1 MQELE
6 LMDETSSLVEGTQTP
21 VHTEVKEPGKEPL
34 HGSLLTDPGTF
45 AGHLESMSDAPGW
58 LKERKA
64 QAWETFVSLPMPRR
78 KDEAWRF
85 SRTRALSLEGY
96 RFESQRSP
104 SSDNFRALLTAPRF
118 VDDFAGRLIFADDHE
133 IGRSAMADELRAR
146 GVIFTS
152 LKEALRRHDDRI
164 QEHLLA
170 HLPELGSQKF
180 EALHTAFL
188 SNGTFL
194 YVPRGVEIALPFVV
208 RHWATDDGSAVFPH
222 TIVVTEENTRVNLVE
237 IFGSADSATRH
248 FVCGAASI
256 IAGKGSQVSYNA
268 VQDWNLKTLSFHL
281 NSVVAGQDSNVK
293 TVMLNLGSHMTRNE
307 QHTRIVGAGSSVE
320 NFSLSVATGS
330 QQFDQR
336 TLQTH
341 SAPNARSNLLYKNVL
356 LDDARTVFSGLIRVD
371 PNAQQTDAYQTN
383 RNLLLSESA
392 EANSL
397 PGLEIL
403 ADDVK
408 CSHGATTGRL
418 DPEHLFYL
426 QTRGIPKRLAQ
437 QLLFFGFFEEII
449 GKLDNEELRE
459 KLGRLIQR
467 KFHN

>member
-1 MQELE
+1 
-6 LMDETSSLVEGTQTP
+6 MDETASLVEVPQAP
-21 VHTEVKEPGKEPL
+21 VQAEVKANGKEPL
-34 HGSLLTDPGTF
+34 QGSLLTDPGTF
-45 AGHLESMSDAPGW
+45 AGHLESMPDGPCW
-58 LKERKA
+58 FRERKD
-64 QAWETFVSLPMPRR
+64 QAWETFVSIPMPDR

-96 RFESQRSP
+96 RFEPHPSP
-104 SSDNFRALLTAPRF
+104 SSDDFGALLTAPRF

-133 IGRSAMADELRAR
+133 IGRSAMTDELRAR

-152 LKEALRRHDDRI
+152 LKEALRRHDHKI

-237 IFGSADSATRH
+237 IFSSADSATRH

-268 VQDWNLKTLSFHL
+268 VQDWNLNTLSFHL
-281 NSVVAGQDSNVK
+281 NSVLAGQDSNVK
-293 TVMLNLGSHMTRNE
+293 TVMLNLGSYMSRNE

-320 NFSLSVATGS
+320 NYSLSVATGS

-341 SAPNARSNLLYKNVL
+341 SAPNARSDLLYKNAL

-437 QLLFFGFFEEII
+437 QLMFFGFFEEIV
-449 GKLDNEELRE
+449 GKLENEKLRE
-459 KLGRLIQR
+459 KLRQLIQR
-467 KFHN
+467 KFHD